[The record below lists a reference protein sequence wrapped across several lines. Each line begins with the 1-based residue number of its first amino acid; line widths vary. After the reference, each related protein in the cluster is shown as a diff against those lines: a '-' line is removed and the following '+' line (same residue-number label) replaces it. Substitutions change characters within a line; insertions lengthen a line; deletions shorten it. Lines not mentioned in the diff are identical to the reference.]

1 MNAQRIERY
10 ELQREFFGKALQRLL
25 EALELDETSI
35 VRDALIQRFEFTFEM
50 AWKTLFRYLAD
61 RGETMAAKAWDV
73 IPVAFESKLID
84 DAEVWDRMR
93 EYRNDLS
100 HEYNEAK
107 AIELSA
113 YIRSHAVGALVALRD
128 QLAARPG
135 LR

>member
-1 MNAQRIERY
+1 MSAQRIERY
-10 ELQREFFGKALQRLL
+10 ELQREFFGKALNRLL

-113 YIRSHAVGALVALRD
+113 FIRSRAVGALVALRD
-128 QLAARPG
+128 KLAARPG
-135 LR
+135 VK

>member
-10 ELQREFFGKALQRLL
+10 ELQREFFGKALNRLL

-35 VRDALIQRFEFTFEM
+35 VRHALIQRFEFTFEM

-73 IPVAFESKLID
+73 IPVAFESKLIA

-107 AIELSA
+107 DIELSA
-113 YIRSHAVGALVALRD
+113 FIRRHAVGALVALRD
-128 QLAARPG
+128 QLATRPG

>member
-10 ELQREFFGKALQRLL
+10 ELQREFFGKALNRLL
-25 EALELDETSI
+25 EALDIDETAI

-113 YIRSHAVGALVALRD
+113 FIRRHAAGALVALRD
-128 QLAARPG
+128 KLATRPG